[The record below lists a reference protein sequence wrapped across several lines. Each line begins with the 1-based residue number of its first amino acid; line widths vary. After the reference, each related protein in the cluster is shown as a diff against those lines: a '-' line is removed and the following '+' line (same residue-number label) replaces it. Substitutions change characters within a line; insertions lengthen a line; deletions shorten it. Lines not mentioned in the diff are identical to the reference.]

1 MSNDRRDAGGYMGW
15 FLFGAVLGAGV
26 ALLMAPKTGAQAR
39 ELLAERG
46 GDVARRAQEFAN
58 EAQGRA
64 GEWIDKSREI
74 FEEQTQRL
82 MSAVEAGRD
91 AMRDEIHE
99 RGETA
104 FGRRAA
110 LTTAIYAVVLSIA
123 ALGGNNTVKEMLL
136 AQQQSSDQWAFYQ
149 AKVIREHQYRGQK
162 MLLET
167 QLAEPSTLK
176 GAEREKLAALAA
188 KFAEEEKRYGA
199 EKKDIEKD
207 AKKLEHARDL
217 FRA

>member
-1 MSNDRRDAGGYMGW
+1 
-15 FLFGAVLGAGV
+15 V
-26 ALLMAPKTGAQAR
+26 AEIEVPNPD
-39 ELLAERG
+39 EL
-46 GDVARRAQEFAN
+46 
-58 EAQGRA
+58 
-64 GEWIDKSREI
+64 
-74 FEEQTQRL
+74 
-82 MSAVEAGRD
+82 
-91 AMRDEIHE
+91 HE
-99 RGETA
+99 RAETA

-167 QLAEPSTLK
+167 QLAEPSSLK
-176 GAEREKLAALAA
+176 GAERAKVEALAA
-188 KFAEEEKRYGA
+188 KFAEEEKRYNA

-207 AKKLEHARDL
+207 AKKLELARDL
-217 FRA
+217 RRDRHPYFEFGEVLLQIAIVSASVSILSSSRPMFWFSLVLAVLGAGLTLNGFGQFFKLPFLHHH